1 MIIESPLVQTPAL
14 LLHLDVVK
22 RNVAGMAER
31 ARRLGVRLRPHAKT
45 HKCVELACLQLEHGA
60 HGLTVATLVEA
71 RELARGGLTD
81 LTWAFP
87 LDPTHLPH
95 VRRIVDETGATLRVV
110 VDDLA
115 TARALAGSGLRV
127 WLKVDCGY
135 HRAGVDPASTYAL
148 EVGRELA
155 RERGLV
161 FEGILSH
168 SGHAYRTANKGE
180 AARVAEEERRVMVGF
195 AERLRGEG
203 IAVREISVGSTPSMA
218 AVEDLTGVTEARPG
232 NYVFYD
238 RTMVLIGCCAPE
250 DVGVTVLASVVSHQP
265 GASHFIVD
273 AGALALSKDAGPG
286 HVGPPAMGAV
296 KGHPELSVATLSQEH
311 GLIRAESRA
320 TIEGRFQV
328 GERIEIIPNHSC
340 LTVAHFDEY
349 CVVEDGG
356 WRTGGESREGG
367 DGAAAGRRGARLGDG
382 RTAAHRVRRDAGAPR
397 AATPPRRVD
406 DCVGRGRARS
416 LRFIRVPDATELAAP
431 RARGAADLQDPSRL
445 RDRDARRHR
454 LAAHEPRGL
463 HPPPTAPPDRPLRR
477 AGVVRRAA
485 HGNLQLCL
493 PLRDE
498 GAMRR
503 VMLRHLLLAA
513 LPLVLGVAAGQ
524 GFWLTQKQSCSR
536 LVGPLFAAKCHGRQ
550 LEYQGLFQTVGTAT
564 GSLLATLVGGW
575 LELRRRRVVQQ
586 PDPTGESS

>member
-135 HRAGVDPASTYAL
+135 HRAGVDPASPYAL

-349 CVVEDGG
+349 CVVEDGRVADR
-356 WRTGGESREGG
+356 WRI
-367 DGAAAGRRGARLGDG
+367 A
-382 RTAAHRVRRDAGAPR
+382 
-397 AATPPRRVD
+397 
-406 DCVGRGRARS
+406 RGR
-416 LRFIRVPDATELAAP
+416 
-431 RARGAADLQDPSRL
+431 
-445 RDRDARRHR
+445 
-454 LAAHEPRGL
+454 
-463 HPPPTAPPDRPLRR
+463 
-477 AGVVRRAA
+477 
-485 HGNLQLCL
+485 
-493 PLRDE
+493 
-498 GAMRR
+498 
-503 VMLRHLLLAA
+503 
-513 LPLVLGVAAGQ
+513 
-524 GFWLTQKQSCSR
+524 
-536 LVGPLFAAKCHGRQ
+536 
-550 LEYQGLFQTVGTAT
+550 
-564 GSLLATLVGGW
+564 
-575 LELRRRRVVQQ
+575 
-586 PDPTGESS
+586 